1 MEPKAPQFSAYDFL
15 GYLLPGLVLTALM
28 DCSWVYHSKKAAITW
43 EFIVERYSALTWQNT
58 IPLVLFGYFLGHLV
72 SFVSS
77 LVVEEHASLM
87 HGRPE
92 SFIVREHKPAYFKCG
107 KWEKGHRIVTIA
119 VFLMRSITMF
129 IMLPLTWIELLFT
142 RLVPI
147 SRRFSFPITRL
158 LKRCLIAAENRLLED
173 MGVRTATGQPPGRS
187 RDEMHW
193 GLGFERLALHYA
205 LETAPA
211 HLFTLRNYVVLYGFL
226 RAMTFI
232 LLVAAWMVAGHMLGT
247 RKIWEVLMF
256 LFLAGLVIAPCYGAF
271 LKFWTRYHKEAL
283 MAFLAAMGKRTAIS
297 PTSSSAQKAEED

>member
-15 GYLLPGLVLTALM
+15 GYLLPGLVLIAMM
-28 DCSWVYHSKKAAITW
+28 DCSWIYHSKKVVVTF

-58 IPLVLFGYFLGHLV
+58 IPLALLGYFLGHLV

-77 LVVEEHASLM
+77 LVVEEHARLM

-92 SFIVREHKPAYFKCG
+92 SFIVRENKPAYFNCG
-107 KWEKGHRIVTIA
+107 KWGRGHRVVICA
-119 VFLMRSITMF
+119 VFVMRAITMLF
-129 IMLPLTWIELLFT
+129 MLPLTWIELLFT

-147 SRRFSFPITRL
+147 SRRYSFPITRL
-158 LKRCLIAAENRLLED
+158 LKRCLIAAEDRLLED
-173 MGVRTATGQPPGRS
+173 MGVRTATGKPPGRHA
-187 RDEMHW
+187 DEVHW

-232 LLVAAWMVAGHMLGT
+232 LLLTSWMIAGHMLVQAM
-247 RKIWEVLMF
+247 IWQSL
-256 LFLAGLVIAPCYGAF
+256 LFLLLAGVAIAPCYGAF

-283 MAFLAAMGKRTAIS
+283 MAFLAAMAKRTAGVANAA
-297 PTSSSAQKAEED
+297 TTTEGN